1 MNIQNIKKSILIAT
15 FAGVVAGCS
24 SGGGTSS
31 PSPAPSASEQ
41 GVAVF
46 QSGISIAESPS
57 WVSTSPS
64 TGSWSK
70 YISGT
75 TQPIVAV
82 AANTNNILAFDG
94 ASLYLSNAS
103 GSQFTPINYSFSALS
118 SPVIV
123 AGSNQFVMYS
133 GSSVWTISD
142 SGAVVQDTL
151 SGLNSA
157 ISGMVYLDNTFYAYT
172 QASTVYSSTDG
183 LSWTLVSSAQNIQP
197 FTNVVK
203 LNTGVYAAMTAPQL
217 NTSNANLWLG
227 TSATSFSAA
236 NNPLQNFFG
245 APAQVNFIATDGNNN
260 LFINETIY
268 LTNHTIR
275 EYYIANANQVSTNA
289 ILQTISLPSS
299 ISTAQK
305 PTNLYFT
312 SDTIYLSS
320 GTVEA
325 VNNPSGDLIDP
336 TGPTSLTA
344 VPYVTSPALTSQFVG
359 SSSLTNGSTYA
370 IQGNNLIS
378 APGTYS
384 MPNNGALTVL
394 TNASNVLQPSYNV
407 LPTGESV
414 SYAAVA
420 GNVNQYMLLLNNGG
434 VLLNSGSGYIPTTA
448 ITNTSD
454 ANGSTAITSVASA
467 GSVNGAYL
475 VQAASSGGGSNGDL
489 YYSQN
494 GTSWTMISQATLTSA
509 GFGTLSS
516 AAVSVN
522 QLNNTFNITTSS
534 GTYQTISPATLTSWA
549 VAPSPTPLFAINGG
563 VYTLYPNSNSLGTLS
578 GNAYTVTANALPQ
591 NYVSSGN
598 VAYNGTNTVALAQ
611 AATVVAQ
618 AGKYAGTNYLWTA
631 SNLNSNWTL
640 NFATFADIN
649 GQALADEF
657 FNVNPVLIWTG
668 KIWIAEGNGNTLIN
682 ATNLSSAVYSSNNA
696 IAWQAESASS
706 QAIIG
711 VPFAF

>member
-1 MNIQNIKKSILIAT
+1 MHTQNLKKVLLLVAAT
-15 FAGVVAGCS
+15 SFMVGCGSGS
-24 SGGGTSS
+24 SSS
-31 PSPAPSASEQ
+31 PSPAPSISEQ
-41 GVAVF
+41 GIAVF
-46 QSGISIAESPS
+46 QPGISIAESPS
-57 WVSTSPS
+57 WVSTAPS
-64 TGSWSK
+64 AGSWSK

-94 ASLYLSNAS
+94 TSLYLSNAS
-103 GSQFTPINYSFSALS
+103 GSQFTRVNYSFSGLS
-118 SPVIV
+118 NPVII
-123 AGSNQFVMYS
+123 AGSNQFVMYL

-142 SGAVVQDTL
+142 SGAVVQDVL

-157 ISGMVYLDNTFYAYT
+157 ISGMVYLDSTFYAYT

-183 LSWTLVSSAQNIQP
+183 LSWTLVSGATNIQP
-197 FTNVVK
+197 FTNVIK

-217 NTSNANLWLG
+217 NTNNANLWLG

-245 APAQVNFIATDGNNN
+245 APAQVNFIATDGSNN
-260 LFINETIY
+260 LFINETIF

-299 ISTAQK
+299 ISATQK

-312 SDTIYLSS
+312 NDTIYLSS
-320 GTVEA
+320 GTVQTL
-325 VNNPSGDLIDP
+325 NNPSGDLIDP

-359 SSSLTNGSTYA
+359 SSSITNGSAYA

-378 APGTYS
+378 APGTYNT
-384 MPNNGALTVL
+384 PNSGALTML
-394 TNASNVLQPSYNV
+394 TNASNVLQPSYSV

-420 GNVNQYMLLLNNGG
+420 GSVNQYMLLLNNGG

-454 ANGSTAITSVASA
+454 ANGSTAITSIASA
-467 GSVNGAYL
+467 SSVNGAYL
-475 VQAASSGGGSNGDL
+475 VQAASSGGGTNGDL

-494 GTSWTMISQATLTSA
+494 GTSWTMIPQTSLTTA
-509 GFGTLSS
+509 GLGTLNSS
-516 AAVSVN
+516 AITVN
-522 QLNNTFNITTSS
+522 QLNNTFNISTSL
-534 GTYQTISPATLTSWA
+534 GTYQTVNPTVLTSWA
-549 VAPSPTPLFAINGG
+549 VTASPTPLFAINGG

-578 GNAYTVTANALPQ
+578 GNTYTVTANALPQ

-598 VAYNGTNTVALAQ
+598 VAYNGSNTVALAQ
-611 AATVVAQ
+611 AATVVAA

-631 SNLNSNWTL
+631 SNLNSNWAL

-649 GQALADEF
+649 GQPLVNEF

-668 KIWIAEGNGNTLIN
+668 KVWIAEGNGNTLIN
-682 ATNLSSAVYSSNNA
+682 ATNLPSAVYSSNNA
-696 IAWQAESASS
+696 IAWQAESASN
-706 QAIIG
+706 QVLIG